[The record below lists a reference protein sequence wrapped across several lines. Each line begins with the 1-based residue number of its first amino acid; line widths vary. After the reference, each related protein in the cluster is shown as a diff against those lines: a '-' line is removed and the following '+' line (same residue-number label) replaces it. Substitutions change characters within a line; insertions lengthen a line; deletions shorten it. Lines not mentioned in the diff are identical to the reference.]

1 MIFINN
7 SPEIPKKFSTIT
19 TAINGAYEDISNT
32 VYWLLGEGLVNFGSD
47 QLNESTDFRLAFSY
61 NPALN
66 KYIITFK
73 YVNTEKDLK
82 MSFAETDK
90 SKSYLAS
97 LKGNSFYSHNLIFD
111 DKNLISASTTSP
123 VNLPL
128 RNLVSTNVNGYSSEY
143 FSSVY
148 VNGYPQ
154 PITSIEYTPDEQA
167 NTLKVGFPSIY
178 GGAIFPDPVDLNGN
192 FSEYPI
198 IGATPQEWS
207 STFVTNLSNYFA
219 SSYIELK
226 VKFSNANIYKSPRF
240 LVFEIVDLAT
250 QQTNYLNVPKNIAV
264 DLGVFYYVDNL
275 DEDTVVVSIDKGS
288 DFYNNY
294 FLSASGSTQ
303 TKLKLM
309 FLAPLENISP
319 FTANF
324 SGLSRKY
331 QLPYK
336 NLISPDSI
344 AAIKVLA
351 YDSATETIS
360 DISLLNSSL
369 LGSLFSLDY
378 ENGVLEILNILAGQ
392 ITSTTSVFAYNIKYN
407 PPVQIDY
414 TGDFSSNISIYGTH
428 GSTYVVENTVD
439 EINNRLNM
447 PQTLYLWAYLKEVP
461 KKYSPIIDSTG
472 YLSSISQYTQLE
484 LTFFITLNNEYNE
497 ILTTTDLTYQNTKPI
512 NIGYLNLRK
521 PTEDSTDPVT
531 AYYIFKLNPN
541 LLAPYERY
549 RSLLKTFGIYFLDY
563 KVFKT
568 DKKSETLPVRTING
582 EKQIQKYYKVAYLP
596 KDTEILEFYGYL
608 GRNKVV
614 LDDTG
619 NVSVLKQFING
630 NQYYYTATL
639 KVVDAIL
646 LEESERLGTL
656 YTGEYIDLYDLVNN
670 TGGVNISS
678 EYIEL
683 VSKDISESTIFA
695 PKVLAKEQM
704 DAIENKCIV
713 LDFKL
718 LAPPN
723 SFTGAE
729 PFTSVV
735 CSVDTEFYFKF
746 IPRIVNY
753 VNTL

>member
-19 TAINGAYEDISNT
+19 NAINGAYEDISNT
-32 VYWLLGEGLVNFGSD
+32 VYWLLGEGLVNFGTD

-82 MSFAETDK
+82 MSFAESDK
-90 SKSYLAS
+90 SKAYLSS
-97 LKGNSFYSHNLIFD
+97 LKGNSFYSHALVFD
-111 DKNLISASTTSP
+111 DKNLVSASTTSK
-123 VNLPL
+123 VSLPL
-128 RNLVSTNVNGYSSEY
+128 RNLVATNVNNYSSEY
-143 FSSVY
+143 FSSIY

-154 PITSIEYTPDEQA
+154 PTTSIDYAPDEQA
-167 NTLKVGFPSIY
+167 NTLKVGFSSIY
-178 GGAIFPDPVDLNGN
+178 GGAIFPDPVDTNKN
-192 FSEYPI
+192 FSEFPI
-198 IGATPQEWS
+198 LGATPQEWS
-207 STFVTNLSNYFA
+207 STFVKNF
-219 SSYIELK
+219 SSYVEMR
-226 VKFSNANIYKSPRF
+226 VKFSNANVYKSPRF
-240 LVFEIVDLAT
+240 LIFEIVDLAT
-250 QQTNYLNVPKNIAV
+250 QQTSYLNVPKNISA
-264 DLGVFYYVDNL
+264 DLGVFYYIDSL
-275 DEDTVVVSIDKGS
+275 DEDTVVISIDKGS
-288 DFYNNY
+288 DFYDKY
-294 FLSASGSTQ
+294 FLSTSGSTQ
-303 TKLKLM
+303 TRLKLM
-309 FLAPLENISP
+309 FLSPLENISP

-336 NLISPDSI
+336 NLTSPDAI
-344 AAIKVLA
+344 TEIKVLA
-351 YDSATETIS
+351 YDSATETVS

-369 LGSLFSLDY
+369 LGSLFSIDY

-428 GSTYVVENTVD
+428 GSTYVIENTVD

-447 PQTLYLWAYLKEVP
+447 PKTLYLWAYLKEVP
-461 KKYSPIIDSTG
+461 KKYSPIIDSSG
-472 YLSSISQYTQLE
+472 YLSSINQYTELE
-484 LTFFITLNNEYNE
+484 LTFFITLNNEYTD
-497 ILTTTDLTYQNTKPI
+497 ILTTTNLTYQNTKPI

-549 RSLLKTFGIYFLDY
+549 KSLLKTFGIYFLDY

-568 DKKSETLPVRTING
+568 DKAQQTLPVKTISG

-608 GRNKVV
+608 GRNKIV

-619 NVSVLKQFING
+619 NVSVLKQFVNG
-630 NQYYYTATL
+630 AQYSYTATL

-646 LEESERLGTL
+646 LEESERLGIA
-656 YTGEYIDLYDLVNN
+656 YTGEYIDLYDLVNS

-713 LDFKL
+713 LDFKML
-718 LAPPN
+718 TPD
-723 SFTGAE
+723 SFTGSA

-735 CSVDTEFYFKF
+735 CSIDTEFYFKF